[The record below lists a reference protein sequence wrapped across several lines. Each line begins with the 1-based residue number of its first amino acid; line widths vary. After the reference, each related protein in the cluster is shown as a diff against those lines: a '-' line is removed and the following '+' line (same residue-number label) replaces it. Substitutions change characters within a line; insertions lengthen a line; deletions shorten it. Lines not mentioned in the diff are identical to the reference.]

1 MRDLT
6 TSAIDRQNI
15 LNNLDAVKNIQE
27 YLGVK
32 GLLFEGEFKFTTKMV
47 AEFYKI
53 DIKTVR
59 RYVENSHNEI
69 VHNGYEV
76 IKGQKLKLFKEQ
88 FGHFLTKLDDIEQK
102 DIDVPL
108 LTETID
114 NQSKS
119 RLKALALFNFR
130 AFLNLGML
138 LVESEM
144 AKAIRSKMLDIVIDT
159 LNKRLGGST
168 KYINQRDEDFFHSI
182 LKEPMYRKEF
192 TTALHNHLN
201 MGNYKYAYYTDAIYK
216 CIFQENAKEYKQ
228 ILKLEEQENP
238 RDTMYAEVLN
248 LIASFETGLAY
259 EMEIKA
265 GVLGRML
272 EKNEMDELIKIF
284 ADHPSHKPHI
294 ENARI
299 KMATRDYGFRQVLHE
314 NLKHYIGSI
323 DLSDYQRF
331 LGDKSKVLQDRI
343 EDSIDVFK
351 RLKDR

>member
-238 RDTMYAEVLN
+238 RDTMYA
-248 LIASFETGLAY
+248 GLAY

>member
-1 MRDLT
+1 MKDLT

-15 LNNLDAVKNIQE
+15 LNNLDAVSNIQE

-32 GLLFEGEFKFTTKMV
+32 GMLFDGEFRFTKEQV
-47 AEFYKI
+47 ADFYKVDTSTI
-53 DIKTVR
+53 DTYLSLYEK
-59 RYVENSHNEI
+59 ELK
-69 VHNGYEV
+69 HNGYELF
-76 IKGQKLKLFKEQ
+76 KGKTLKSFKEQ
-88 FGHFLTKLDDIEQK
+88 FGGI
-102 DIDVPL
+102 IN
-108 LTETID
+108 I
-114 NQSKS
+114 QSKTTQ
-119 RLKALALFNFR
+119 LGLLNFR

-144 AKAIRSKMLDIVIDT
+144 AKAIRSKILDIVIDT

-182 LKEPMYRKEF
+182 LKEPIYRKEF
-192 TTALHNHLN
+192 TTALHNNLN

-216 CIFQENAKEYKQ
+216 CIFQENANEYKQ

-238 RDTMYAEVLN
+238 RDTMYAEVLT

-259 EMEIKA
+259 EIEIKA
-265 GVLGRML
+265 GILNRKL
-272 EKNEMDELIKIF
+272 EKNEMDELIKKF
-284 ADHPSHKPHI
+284 AEHPQQKPHI
-294 ENARI
+294 ENART

-323 DLSDYQRF
+323 DLTDYQRF
-331 LGDKSKVLQDRI
+331 LGVKSKALQDRI
-343 EDSIDVFK
+343 EESIDVFK

>member
-6 TSAIDRQNI
+6 NSAVDRQNI
-15 LNNLDAVKNIQE
+15 LNNLDAVLNIQE

-32 GLLFEGEFKFTTKMV
+32 GMLFEGEYRFTKEQV
-47 AEFYKI
+47 SDFYKVDSSTI
-53 DIKTVR
+53 DNYLSQYEK
-59 RYVENSHNEI
+59 ELK
-69 VHNGYEV
+69 HNGY
-76 IKGQKLKLFKEQ
+76 KLFKGNTLKN
-88 FGHFLTKLDDIEQK
+88 FK
-102 DIDVPL
+102 DQYGGI
-108 LTETID
+108 ISI
-114 NQSKS
+114 QSKTTQ
-119 RLKALALFNFR
+119 LGLFNFR
-130 AFLNLGML
+130 TFLNLGML

-159 LNKRLGGST
+159 LNNRLGGST

-182 LKEPMYRKEF
+182 IKEPLYRKEF

-238 RDTMYAEVLN
+238 RDTMYAEVLT

-259 EMEIKA
+259 EIEVQAAI
-265 GVLGRML
+265 LGRKL
-272 EKNEMDELIKIF
+272 EKDEMDELIKIF
-284 ADHPSHKPHI
+284 AEHPQQKPHI
-294 ENARI
+294 ENART

-331 LGDKSKVLQDRI
+331 LGDKSKALQDRI
-343 EDSIDVFK
+343 EENIDIFK

>member
-1 MRDLT
+1 M
-6 TSAIDRQNI
+6 
-15 LNNLDAVKNIQE
+15 
-27 YLGVK
+27 
-32 GLLFEGEFKFTTKMV
+32 
-47 AEFYKI
+47 
-53 DIKTVR
+53 
-59 RYVENSHNEI
+59 
-69 VHNGYEV
+69 
-76 IKGQKLKLFKEQ
+76 
-88 FGHFLTKLDDIEQK
+88 
-102 DIDVPL
+102 
-108 LTETID
+108 
-114 NQSKS
+114 
-119 RLKALALFNFR
+119 ALFNFR

>member
-1 MRDLT
+1 M
-6 TSAIDRQNI
+6 
-15 LNNLDAVKNIQE
+15 
-27 YLGVK
+27 
-32 GLLFEGEFKFTTKMV
+32 FEGEFKFTTKMV